1 MLIRCNV
8 QNRVWHWRELVPNGC
23 IEFMR
28 KRKRGRLFK
37 KSIWLHL
44 YPVNELRPTHVKL
57 RKCVVCPDLT
67 SSCIHTLRHQGNC
80 DVFPYAE
87 HFNCCRP
94 SAALA
99 KRCVLLTYLNL
110 KHLERNTYK
119 LITTQ
124 SLMYISNLASD

>member
-28 KRKRGRLFK
+28 KRKPSRLFK
-37 KSIWLHL
+37 KSIWVHL
-44 YPVNELRPTHVKL
+44 CPVNELRPIHVKL
-57 RKCVVCPDLT
+57 RKCVVRSALT
-67 SSCIHTLRHQGNC
+67 SSCIHTLRHLGTC

-87 HFNCCRP
+87 HFNCRP

-99 KRCVLLTYLNL
+99 KRCVLLTYLYL

-119 LITTQ
+119 LITRQ